1 MFILKCHHPEEEE
14 IKQESSHLLSQKLM
28 LSVLNFGIICT
39 DIILEH
45 STSTDRFVIT
55 VIKIS

>member
-1 MFILKCHHPEEEE
+1 MFTLKCHHPEEEE
-14 IKQESSHLLSQKLM
+14 IKQGLSHLLSQKLM

-45 STSTDRFVIT
+45 LMSTDRFVIT
-55 VIKIS
+55 VIRIS